1 MYVRNDGV
9 YVDLIGNFDVKH
21 METSGNIT
29 NFLITRQH
37 IQEYF
42 LFKLV
47 AYEPYLSKIVLY
59 EPLIFFF
66 KMT

>member
-42 LFKLV
+42 LFLIWTHTYRTSV
-47 AYEPYLSKIVLY
+47 RLY
-59 EPLIFFF
+59 R
-66 KMT
+66 TND